1 MTVPIVTIASFENEF
16 QADLARVHLEE
27 AGLHPTLINQLTVA
41 SGDAGELVGL
51 QVHATEASQALA
63 LLPRTH
69 ARAPSN
75 TVQAR
80 IRRAFELA
88 GLGICLP
95 PLTVYSI
102 WLILSVRPQAA
113 LLRAKDRSRL
123 RWAVAMN
130 LVAVVAQTTFVI
142 VAN

>member
-1 MTVPIVTIASFENEF
+1 MTVPIVTVASFDNEL
-16 QADLARVHLEE
+16 QANMARVHLEE
-27 AGLHPTLINQLTVA
+27 AGLHPTLINQITVTC
-41 SGDAGELVGL
+41 GEGGEPIGL
-51 QVHATEASQALA
+51 QVHSTEASQALA
-63 LLPRTH
+63 LLPRTY

-75 TVQAR
+75 TAQAR

-102 WLILSVRPQAA
+102 WLILSVRHQAA

-130 LVAVVAQTTFVI
+130 LVAVVAQTTIVI
-142 VAN
+142 FAI